1 MEIARDIYLEKLI
14 SKKGNGLVKIIS
26 GIRRCGKS
34 YLMNTLFYR
43 NLLEAGVPADH
54 IIHFGFD
61 SASDLEKIGE
71 DLLAITREK
80 RLVDPRKFVKFIS
93 SKIIDSKKYYLLLDE
108 VQLLEGFEAV
118 LNGYLR
124 QDNIDVYVS
133 GSNAKFL
140 TKDIVTEFAGRGD
153 EIRMQPLN
161 FSEFMTVFEGD
172 KFAGLQQ
179 FMLYGGIPNVVL
191 ATSDEERSQVLENL
205 LTEIYLRDIQQRYNL
220 RNTYELEQLL
230 NILSSGIGSL
240 TNPEKLKN
248 RFASELK
255 STISATTIKKYLD
268 ILQDSFLIYKANRYD
283 LKGKSYI
290 GTPSKFY
297 FSDLGL
303 RNSNINFRQIESPHS
318 LENIIY
324 NELVLRGFNVDV
336 GVIPTTIKDEHNKA
350 KRAQLEVDFVC
361 NLGYTRYY
369 IQSAFALPSQDKVE
383 QEIRPLKKID
393 DSFKKIVITAD
404 LTPKHY
410 DVNGILFMNIFDF
423 LMNKDCFE
431 EL

>member
-1 MEIARDIYLEKLI
+1 MEIARDIYLEKLVN
-14 SKKGNGLVKIIS
+14 KKGNGLVKIIS

-43 NLLEAGVPADH
+43 NLLEEGVSSDH
-54 IIHFGFD
+54 IIRFGFD

-80 RLVDPRKFVKFIS
+80 RLVDPKKFIKFVS
-93 SKIIDSKKYYLLLDE
+93 SKVIDSKKYYLLLDE

-124 QDNIDVYVS
+124 QNNIDVYVS

-161 FSEFMTVFEGD
+161 FSEFMTVFDGD
-172 KFAGLQQ
+172 RFQGLQQ
-179 FMLYGGIPNVVL
+179 FMLYGGIPIVVL
-191 ATSDEERSQVLENL
+191 ATSDEERSQVLGNL
-205 LTEIYLRDIQQRYNL
+205 LAEIYLRDIHQRYNI

-248 RFASELK
+248 RFSSELK

-303 RNSNINFRQIESPHS
+303 RNSNINFRQIEPSHS
-318 LENIIY
+318 LENVIY

-336 GVIPTTIKDEHNKA
+336 GVVPTTIKNEQNA
-350 KRAQLEVDFVC
+350 TKRAQLEVDFVC

-369 IQSAFALPSQDKVE
+369 IQSAYALPSQDKLE
-383 QEIRPLKKID
+383 QEIQPLKKID
-393 DSFKKIVITAD
+393 DSFKKVVITAD

-410 DVNGILFMNIFDF
+410 DDNGILFMSIFDF
-423 LMNKDCFE
+423 LMNRNSLE